1 MAELPPVESPTV
13 SAVYGALV
21 HARRD
26 EDRGYLGM
34 SQFGTECDRALWYG
48 WRKAYDPEALDG
60 RRIRLF
66 ETGHLEESRLIA
78 DLERAGMI
86 VSANDWRTGRQF
98 AVWSLGGHL
107 RGHLDGKVERVPDA
121 PRTTHVLE
129 CKTHNDKS
137 FRELLKDGVAKSKPG
152 HFAQMQ
158 FYMHFTSL
166 TRALYVAVN
175 KNDDQLYAERVRY
188 DAAAALQLV
197 ARAERIVRAERPPAK
212 LHADPS
218 AREAYACGW
227 CPARKVCHEGA
238 WARVNCRTCLH
249 ATPVVDEGDAGRWHC
264 ARYDLNLTP
273 DEQRRGC
280 PSHRYV
286 PDLVPGE
293 QLDVDEEGETISY
306 RLADGSLWTDGAGAA
321 GWRP

>member
-1 MAELPPVESPTV
+1 MAELPPIEAPTV
-13 SAVYGALV
+13 SAVYAALQRN
-21 HARRD
+21 RRD

-48 WRKAYDPEALDG
+48 WRKVHDPEPLDG

-66 ETGHLEESRLIA
+66 ETGHLEEGRLIG
-78 DLERAGMI
+78 DLRSAGM
-86 VSANDWRTGRQF
+86 VVADAVPQTGRQF
-98 AVWSLGGHL
+98 GVWSLGGHL
-107 RGHLDGKVERVPDA
+107 RGHLDGTIDGVPDA
-121 PRTTHVLE
+121 PKTTHVLE

-137 FRELLKDGVAKSKPG
+137 FKALVKDGVARSKPG
-152 HFAQMQ
+152 HVSQMQ
-158 FYMHFTSL
+158 FYMHFTGL

-188 DAAAALQLV
+188 DAMAALQLV
-197 ARAERIVRAERPPAK
+197 ARAERIIRADQPPAK
-212 LHADPS
+212 LHDDPT
-218 AREAYACGW
+218 AKAAFACGW
-227 CPARKVCHEGA
+227 CPARTVCHEGA

-264 ARYDLNLTP
+264 ARHDINLTP

-280 PSHRYV
+280 HQHRYV
-286 PDLVPGE
+286 PGLVPGE
-293 QLDVDEEGETISY
+293 QVDVDEGRETITY
-306 RLADGSLWTDGAGAA
+306 RLADGSAWVDGAGAA